1 MEEYAQSEI
10 IKKIK
15 SQTIGPLFGIMTN
28 EVTNSSNVEQLGLVL
43 RYTKDTTLAEYSKNV
58 WDVRVLEV
66 SEYVT
71 KL

>member
-1 MEEYAQSEI
+1 
-10 IKKIK
+10 
-15 SQTIGPLFGIMTN
+15 MTN